1 MNRTSIGRLSIAGI
15 IVVTAGTVL
24 AADTVGVPGSGTKF
38 STAVEVKVGD
48 KPVRLALTGAA
59 LRKKAVFSVYTV
71 ASYLQDGVK
80 VKSADQLV
88 AADGVKMLMLV
99 MERDVG
105 GRDMA
110 EAIQTGVR
118 LNSPPDAFAAE
129 LKKVNEILGAISLR
143 KGDHVM
149 LTSVPGI
156 GLRCQ
161 VIGKTDVTIQ
171 NPAFAKAIWDIYLGR
186 QNLGEPI
193 KAGLVSR
200 L

>member
-1 MNRTSIGRLSIAGI
+1 MFRASFRRSTIATI
-15 IVVTAGTVL
+15 IAVTAGTAL
-24 AADTVGVPGSGTKF
+24 AADSVGVPGSGAKF
-38 STAVEVKVGD
+38 STAVVIQVGG
-48 KPVRLALTGAA
+48 KPVQLALTGAA
-59 LRKKAVFSVYTV
+59 LRKKAIFSVYAM
-71 ASYLQDGVK
+71 ASYLQDGVTA
-80 VKSADQLV
+80 KSAEQL
-88 AADGVKMLMLV
+88 ASANGVKMLMLI

-118 LNSPPDAFAAE
+118 LNSPPDAFAPE
-129 LKKVNEILGAISLR
+129 LRKVNEVLGAISLR

-149 LTSVPGI
+149 LTSMPGV

-186 QNLGEPI
+186 QNIGEPI

>member
-1 MNRTSIGRLSIAGI
+1 MNRTSFRRSGIAGI
-15 IVVTAGTVL
+15 IALTAVTVV
-24 AADTVGVPGSGTKF
+24 AADTVGVPGSGARF

-80 VKSADQLV
+80 VKSADQL
-88 AADGVKMLMLV
+88 ASADGVKMLMLV

-129 LKKVNEILGAISLR
+129 LRKVNEVLGAISLR

-149 LTSVPGI
+149 LTSVPGV

-161 VIGKTDVTIQ
+161 VIGKTDVTIA